1 MEYAQERDGSPGRQL
16 LHAARLLRDP
26 ARYVNRFGQ
35 AAYDIALGDCLW
47 HVYQMIRKLAPRV
60 YVLSVV

>member
-26 ARYVNRFGQ
+26 ARYVDRFGQ

-47 HVYQMIRKLAPRV
+47 HVY
-60 YVLSVV
+60 